1 MTYIQFIKKLARHR
15 LEFTTSWD
23 GNYEYY
29 QIYVILGNMEYV
41 INENDTDLMEYVW
54 SEIKSQTGIQE
65 D

>member
-1 MTYIQFIKKLARHR
+1 MSYVQFIKKLARHR

-29 QIYVILGNMEYV
+29 QIYVILSNIEYV
-41 INENDTDLMEYVW
+41 INEYDTELMEEVW
-54 SEIKSQTGIQE
+54 SQIKLHTGIE